1 MQQSIPATIGMIVM
15 SIYMVVD
22 TIFVGRW
29 VGNMAIAAITVVMP
43 VTFLISSIGMA
54 IGIGGASIISRA
66 LGRGD
71 HEYGQHT
78 FGNQITLTLSLSV
91 FFVILGLVFEDQVLH
106 LFGAQGDILPYAD
119 SYYRII
125 MYGVPFLGMAM
136 MTNNVI
142 RAQGEARIA
151 MYVLL
156 IPAVL
161 NIILDP
167 IFIKVFDW
175 GLDGAAWAT
184 TISYGISALYAF
196 RFFYTDKSE
205 IKVHPKYFKLEAPIA
220 KEIGSLGGVSLARQ
234 GSVSILYIVLNQALL
249 KFGGEIYIAAFGI
262 INRVMMIAYS
272 PVIGMTQGFMPIAGF
287 NYGAKKQDRVH
298 EVIRKSLTWGT
309 LIAISITA
317 LVMIFARP
325 LIKLFMQPGEHEIL
339 DITLWPWRVMFFATP
354 VIFFQMISSAY
365 FQAIGKALPALL
377 LTLTK
382 QVIFLIPLILILP
395 HWLELNGV
403 WYSFPIADISSAI
416 FCFTYMYVSLKKGGL
431 KRHVDYPPDA

>member
-1 MQQSIPATIGMIVM
+1 MIVM

-54 IGIGGASIISRA
+54 IGIGGASMISRA

-71 HEYGQHT
+71 HHFGQRT

-91 FFVILGLVFEDQVLH
+91 FFVALGLIFEDQVLQ
-106 LFGAQGDILPYAD
+106 LFGAQGEILPYAD

-125 MYGVPFLGMAM
+125 MYGVPFLAMAM

-151 MYVLL
+151 MNVLL

-161 NIILDP
+161 NVLLDIL
-167 IFIKVFDW
+167 FIKVLDF

-184 TISYGISALYAF
+184 TISYSVSAAYAL
-196 RFFYTDKSE
+196 RFFFTAKSE
-205 IKVHPKYFKLEAPIA
+205 IKVSKRYLKIEPVIA

-234 GSVSILYIVLNQALL
+234 GSVSILYIILNQALL
-249 KFGGEIYIAAFGI
+249 KFGGEVYIAAFGI

-272 PVIGMTQGFMPIAGF
+272 PVIGITQGFMPIAGF
-287 NYGAKKQDRVH
+287 NFGAKNQGRVQ
-298 EVIRKSLTWGT
+298 EVIRKSIGWGT
-309 LIAISITA
+309 VVAVSITA
-317 LVMIFARP
+317 LVMIFAEP
-325 LIKLFMQPGEHEIL
+325 LINLFTQPGEEMIL
-339 DITLWPWRVMFFATP
+339 GITLRPWRILFLATP
-354 VIFFQMISSAY
+354 VICFQMISSAY

-382 QVIFLIPLILILP
+382 QIFFLVPLILILP
-395 HWLELNGV
+395 YWFDLDGV
-403 WYSFPIADISSAI
+403 WYSFPLADVSSAL
-416 FCFTYMYVSLKKGGL
+416 FCFGYMYFFLKKG
-431 KRHVDYPPDA
+431 RVERNVNYEQA